1 MLNIT
6 KNIDTFIKEPFNPKM
21 DLLQWIAFTVIIVTA
36 GLAWILILKSMKE
49 NI

>member
-6 KNIDTFIKEPFNPKM
+6 KNIDSFIKEPFNPKM
-21 DLLQWIAFTVIIVTA
+21 DLVQWFAFTIIIATA
-36 GLAWILILKSMKE
+36 VVAWILILKSMKE

>member
-21 DLLQWIAFTVIIVTA
+21 DLVQWIAFTLIISTA
-36 GLAWILILKSMKE
+36 LIGWILILKSLKE

>member
-21 DLLQWIAFTVIIVTA
+21 DLIQWIAFTVIIATA
-36 GLAWILILKSMKE
+36 VVAWVLILKSMKE